1 MAARKGE
8 VFIDGELMI
17 SQAQKLRIRLYS
29 PEERSRHKAE
39 RRRADVAEVARGGA
53 AEVQERNRALPPA
66 AEFEFSDEE
75 ATLPTE

>member
-1 MAARKGE
+1 LAARKGE

-29 PEERSRHKAE
+29 PEERRRHKAE

-53 AEVQERNRALPPA
+53 AEVQERNRALPLA